1 MKLPIV
7 ALALVSLAM
16 LTGCASTAISVR
28 DAKPVPADEVY
39 AFQSKPAGE
48 SGKITVVRDS
58 GAIGSGCDI
67 VVYVDRRKAGKIGT
81 SQRAS
86 FYLSPANINL
96 GAGLA
101 GSGLCA
107 GAAIRTISASVQAN
121 KESLY
126 RISGDMSGFYIG
138 IGPYVDYN

>member
-1 MKLPIV
+1 MRSLV
-7 ALALVSLAM
+7 AMVGMVAAAL
-16 LTGCASTAISVR
+16 LTACASTAISVK
-28 DAKPVPADEVY
+28 DAQPVPADEVY
-39 AFQSKPAGE
+39 AFQSKPSGD

-58 GAIGSGCDI
+58 GAVGSGCDI
-67 VVYVDRRKAGKIGT
+67 VVYVDGRKAAKIGT
-81 SQRAS
+81 GERAT
-86 FYLSPANINL
+86 FYLPAGNSNL

-107 GAAIRTISASVQAN
+107 GAAVRTIPAIVQPG

-126 RISGDMSGFYIG
+126 RISGDMTGFY

>member
-1 MKLPIV
+1 MRILIG
-7 ALALVSLAM
+7 ALAVASLA
-16 LTGCASTAISVR
+16 GCASSPIPVSQ
-28 DAKPVPADEVY
+28 AKPVPSDELY

-48 SGKITVVRDS
+48 SGVITVVRDS
-58 GAIGSGCDI
+58 GMVGSGCDI
-67 VVYVDRRKAGKIGT
+67 VVYVDGRKAGKIGT

-86 FYLSPANINL
+86 FYLPPGNINM

-138 IGPYVDYN
+138 PYVDYN

>member
-1 MKLPIV
+1 MKLIV
-7 ALALVSLAM
+7 GALAVMLLA
-16 LTGCASTAISVR
+16 GCASSAISVR
-28 DAKPVPADEVY
+28 DAKPVPSDEVY
-39 AFQSKPAGE
+39 AYQSKPAGE

-58 GAIGSGCDI
+58 GAVGSGCDI
-67 VVYVDRRKAGKIGT
+67 VVYVDGRKAAKIGT
-81 SQRAS
+81 GQRAT
-86 FYLSPANINL
+86 FYLPPGTPNL

-107 GAAIRTISASVQAN
+107 GAAIRTIGATVRTG

-126 RISGDMSGFYIG
+126 RISGDMAGFY